1 VPKSR
6 ARTKAVYTPPAR
18 STKSRVSPRWLVP
31 TMVGS
36 LVLGLVWIALYYL
49 TSDNGPGLPIP
60 AFGPGNLVIGFALF
74 ITGVVLATRWY

>member
-1 VPKSR
+1 
-6 ARTKAVYTPPAR
+6 
-18 STKSRVSPRWLVP
+18 
-31 TMVGS
+31 MVGS
-36 LVLGLVWIALYYL
+36 LVLGLVWIALYYV